1 MDLSAN
7 LGNNLALIQDVK
19 KKKKKRWIFQ
29 VSSCTTKFVSCEY
42 KKGQAFCISCAGRRQ
57 KRHFVVRASD
67 SGAMLC
73 SKTYK
78 SVELNKRTRSM
89 YVAYVTVQFMS
100 LKTSFWQRRG
110 RYMCSELYLSKAI
123 LYFGSAK
130 YAESGFETKP
140 CTK

>member
-7 LGNNLALIQDVK
+7 LGNNLALIQDE

-29 VSSCTTKFVSCEY
+29 VSSCTTNFVSCEY

-57 KRHFVVRASD
+57 KRLFVVRASD
-67 SGAMLC
+67 SGAMLY

-78 SVELNKRTRSM
+78 FVEINKRTISM
-89 YVAYVTVQFMS
+89 YVFYAIVVLMS

-110 RYMCSELYLSKAI
+110 RYMSSELCLSKAI